1 MILDALNV
9 IYVWIGAGANRA
21 EKEAAEST
29 AQKYLKTDSIV
40 RHKKAD
46 IEILHQGKEN
56 PGFKK
61 LFPAW
66 DDKLWAKVSS

>member
-9 IYVWIGAGANRA
+9 IYVWIGAGANKT
-21 EKEAAEST
+21 EKEASEQL

-40 RHKKAD
+40 RHKKAEV
-46 IEILHQGKEN
+46 EILHQGKEN

-61 LFPAW
+61 
-66 DDKLWAKVSS
+66 